1 MNFQESLQ
9 NIIKEGEIIDI
20 LSPQT
25 VVVIFPKERN
35 KLEEA
40 QHLLE
45 KVEGAFS
52 IISWTIDDQSYYG
65 VFVDLGEQQKVEE
78 LEETNE
84 YDNEETNE
92 HDDTFLFNLLAEIK
106 DSMGEKN
113 LNELIERTQNRIKNL

>member
-1 MNFQESLQ
+1 MNFQESSQ
-9 NIIKEGEIIDI
+9 NIIKEGGTIGI

-25 VVVIFPKERN
+25 VVIFPKERN
-35 KLEEA
+35 NLDEA

-84 YDNEETNE
+84 YD
-92 HDDTFLFNLLAEIK
+92 DTFLFNLLAEIK
-106 DSMGEKN
+106 DSMGEKI

>member
-20 LSPQT
+20 LSPQAA

-35 KLEEA
+35 KLDEA

-84 YDNEETNE
+84 EETNE
-92 HDDTFLFNLLAEIK
+92 YDNTFLFNLLAEIK
-106 DSMGEKN
+106 DSMGEKI

>member
-20 LSPQT
+20 LSPQAA

-35 KLEEA
+35 KLDEA

-52 IISWTIDDQSYYG
+52 MISWTIDDQSYYG
-65 VFVDLGEQQKVEE
+65 IFVDLGEQQKGEE

-84 YDNEETNE
+84 YD
-92 HDDTFLFNLLAEIK
+92 DTFLFNLWAEIK
-106 DSMGEKN
+106 DSMGEKI